1 MKNIFEEL
9 SKKEFE
15 INYFNTK
22 EYAEKIRLFND
33 FYNNYRSSIKENAK
47 NIERNLENLVELE
60 KETKISFVEQIK
72 INVDEKICAFYKK
85 LDNEF
90 KCSYSQLEDI
100 AQTNDLQKIIKK
112 RKEIDIIAENYRIF
126 SDFIPQIKQIEEYN
140 KNYSAREELEKQ
152 FNELKNIYY
161 ETQWND
167 SNIKYLKKI
176 YRKNFWF
183 IFSGNIIRKMKKI
196 KFFEEK
202 IIAENLKN
210 EIKLFIKN
218 KSYERK
224 YFSNEIKYFV
234 QEPQK
239 AFIGCEKQDNTPSK
253 YFKLDNI
260 LSCKTSETNWNE
272 RFENAIKIFSAP
284 ASDDEKN
291 YLKNLTFSLQKN
303 IENGYLSRLYN
314 LNKTNSV
321 TLFLQTINCN
331 S

>member
-9 SKKEFE
+9 SKKE

-22 EYAEKIRLFND
+22 EYAEKIKLFSD

-72 INVDEKICAFYKK
+72 INIDEKIYAFYKK

-90 KCSYSQLEDI
+90 KYSYSQLENI
-100 AQTNDLQKIIKK
+100 AQTNDLQKIIEK
-112 RKEIDIIAENYRIF
+112 RKETDIIAENYRIF
-126 SDFIPQIKQIEEYN
+126 SDFIPQIKQIEKYN
-140 KNYSAREELEKQ
+140 KNYSARKELKKQ

-161 ETQWND
+161 ETKWND

-176 YRKNFWF
+176 YRKNFWL
-183 IFSGNIIRKMKKI
+183 IFPNNIIRKMKKTR
-196 KFFEEK
+196 FFEGK
-202 IIAENLKN
+202 ISAENLKN
-210 EIKLFIKN
+210 EMKIFIKE
-218 KSYERK
+218 KLYEKK
-224 YFSNEIKYFV
+224 YFEIKNYV

-239 AFIGCEKQDNTPSK
+239 AFIGCEKQNNIPRK
-253 YFKLDNI
+253 YFKLNNI

-272 RFENAIKIFSAP
+272 RFENAMKIFSTP
-284 ASDDEKN
+284 SSDDEKN
-291 YLKNLTFSLQKN
+291 YLKNLAFSLQKN

-314 LNKTNSV
+314 LNKTNSA
-321 TLFLQTINCN
+321 TIFLQNINCN
-331 S
+331 N